1 MKAGSIARAS
11 ASELEAVIVEAL
23 RTAYPDDTELDARAL
38 IEARVARVVVRAG
51 SILVQPSA
59 DEAIEIAW
67 SPPAPSGRREILV
80 ANGVT
85 HQDGGIKA
93 EARTV
98 LLRSIALGR
107 RWLDEVLGGAT
118 VDEIAA
124 RERCTQRHVMNTI
137 PLAFLAPEIVR
148 AVIEARLPRGISAR
162 AIGEP
167 DLACRASGARSAW

>member
-1 MKAGSIARAS
+1 MRRGSSAWSCGPAASSSSRAR
-11 ASELEAVIVEAL
+11 
-23 RTAYPDDTELDARAL
+23 
-38 IEARVARVVVRAG
+38 
-51 SILVQPSA
+51 

-148 AVIEARLPRGISAR
+148 AVIEARLPRGISVR

-167 DLACRASGARSAW
+167 DLAWSRQWSALGLTGV